1 MATIFVPIVASYPD
15 FQDVADNAKRCAELG
30 HNVILHRALKHKP
43 YPKRHPSA
51 LYGEPWG
58 DPELRAKSVLEHVP
72 TTSAIIATP
81 TGGSGSMRTITRIS
95 DYGDWNW
102 AKNKIAIGFSDTTA
116 FITKV
121 AAISC
126 YPSFHGPCFEDPEFI
141 DVISYYTCNRW
152 GWKIP
157 FVYRDN
163 IGKEEI
169 LNGTLW
175 GGNLT
180 MFNYM
185 LGDADVIR
193 AVKRDARILFLE
205 DIYDPAVYGNKA
217 DVIKLIEMEFDRLE
231 YAGIFR
237 NTLAILMGRI
247 SDARSDRV
255 LASLR
260 KYYFGPVIGIDIG
273 HSKNSPRPRP
283 MKMVPPLPIGTNVRI
298 SLKGDY
304 LDCQWTCPKF

>member
-15 FQDVADNAKRCAELG
+15 FKDVANNAKRCADLG

-43 YPKRHPSA
+43 YRGRHPIS
-51 LYGEPWG
+51 LYNEAWG

-72 TTSAIIATP
+72 TASAIIATP
-81 TGGSGSMRTITRIS
+81 TGGTGSMRTITRIS
-95 DYGDWNW
+95 ECGDWNW

-116 FITKV
+116 FLTKV
-121 AAISC
+121 AAVSC

-141 DVISYYTCNRW
+141 NVISYYTCTRW

-157 FVYRDN
+157 FLFRNN

-185 LGDADVIR
+185 LNDADVNR
-193 AVKRDARILFLE
+193 AVRRSQIILFIE
-205 DIYDPAVYGNKA
+205 DIFDPAVYGRHSDA
-217 DVIKLIEMEFDRLE
+217 VKLVEMELDRLE
-231 YAGIFR
+231 NAGIFR
-237 NTLAILMGRI
+237 NTMAILLGRI
-247 SDARSDRV
+247 SDARAKTI

-260 KYYFGPVIGIDIG
+260 KYYFGPVIGVDIG
-273 HSKNSPRPRP
+273 HSKNKPYPKP
-283 MKMVPPLPIGTNVRI
+283 NKMVPPLPIGTNVRI
-298 SLKGDY
+298 SLKGND